1 MTSSS
6 DIAHGFGHA
15 ASTIPLLMGEDS
27 QSVLLRSFA
36 ASRLCESSL
45 RTNKYERQFRLSS
58 IVIVVCV
65 LATLPGCSLK
75 EWIVRKT
82 TSPPP
87 RALMS
92 DATPDEILEHLNK
105 QRSQVVAWRSTDVR
119 IKASGTGVIAP
130 SLSANI
136 SVESPKNLRFSARSI
151 RGTEVDFG
159 SNSDRFW
166 FWIRANQPDIVLT
179 GSHDGLD
186 RQQAVPI
193 PFPPGWLMEALGV
206 IPIDPSAVQVLRDP
220 ETPDRA
226 KLISADYVQGQ
237 QVQRV
242 MLVDLALGQ
251 IVEHSLYDA
260 NDNLITSAA
269 MGNFQPSA
277 GVMLPRSIV
286 LNCPE
291 ADSHMTMTI
300 GDIEVNPAIPVAT
313 WQMQLDPNLRQVD
326 LDRVQGGLPVR
337 Q

>member
-1 MTSSS
+1 MARQLKTCIEVCHADS
-6 DIAHGFGHA
+6 DAK
-15 ASTIPLLMGEDS
+15 S
-27 QSVLLRSFA
+27 QSREDTESASLRSFA
-36 ASRLCESSL
+36 ASRLCVRHCAVL
-45 RTNKYERQFRLSS
+45 AIL
-58 IVIVVCV
+58 CV
-65 LATLPGCSLK
+65 FATLPGCALK

-87 RALMS
+87 RALMA
-92 DATPDEILEHLNK
+92 DATPDEILEHLNN
-105 QRSQVVAWRSTDVR
+105 QRSQVVGWRSTDVR

-130 SLSANI
+130 SLSANV

-166 FWIRANQPDIVLT
+166 FWMRANEPDIVLT

-206 IPIDPSAVQVLRDP
+206 IPIDPSTVQVLRDP
-220 ETPDRA
+220 ETPDQA

-237 QVQRV
+237 PVQRV

-251 IVEHSLYDA
+251 IVEHSLYGA
-260 NDNLITSAA
+260 NDKLITSAA
-269 MGNFQPSA
+269 MSNFQPPA
-277 GVMLPRSIV
+277 GIMLPRTIV

-291 ADSHMTMTI
+291 AGSRMTMTI
-300 GDIEVNPAIPVAT
+300 GDIEVNPSIPVST

-326 LDRVQGGLPVR
+326 LDRIQGGLPVR

>member
-1 MTSSS
+1 MTPRHETAIEFCHADS
-6 DIAHGFGHA
+6 DAK
-15 ASTIPLLMGEDS
+15 SRSLS
-27 QSVLLRSFA
+27 LRSFA
-36 ASRLCESSL
+36 ALRLCVRSGTP
-45 RTNKYERQFRLSS
+45 RERYPRLSS
-58 IVIVVCV
+58 TVVVICI
-65 LATLPGCSLK
+65 LAALPGCAFK

-92 DATPDEILEHLNK
+92 DATPDEILEHLNN

-166 FWIRANQPDIVLT
+166 FWMRANEPDIVLT

-206 IPIDPSAVQVLRDP
+206 IPIDPLAVQVLRDP

-242 MLVDLALGQ
+242 MVVDLALGQ
-251 IVEHSLYDA
+251 IIEHSLYDA
-260 NDNLITSAA
+260 NDKLITSAA
-269 MGNFQPSA
+269 MSNFQPSA
-277 GVMLPRSIV
+277 GIMLPRTIA

-291 ADSHMTMTI
+291 AGSRMTMTI
-300 GDIEVNPAIPVAT
+300 GDIEVNPSIPVAT

-326 LDRVQGGLPVR
+326 LDRIQGDLPVR

>member
-1 MTSSS
+1 
-6 DIAHGFGHA
+6 
-15 ASTIPLLMGEDS
+15 
-27 QSVLLRSFA
+27 
-36 ASRLCESSL
+36 
-45 RTNKYERQFRLSS
+45 
-58 IVIVVCV
+58 
-65 LATLPGCSLK
+65 
-75 EWIVRKT
+75 
-82 TSPPP
+82 
-87 RALMS
+87 MS
-92 DATPDEILEHLNK
+92 DATPDDIIEHLNR

-119 IKASGTGVIAP
+119 IKASGSGAIAP
-130 SLSANI
+130 SLSANV

-166 FWIRANQPDIVLT
+166 FWMRANEPDIVLT

-206 IPIDPSAVQVLRDP
+206 IPIDPSTVQVLRDP
-220 ETPDRA
+220 ETPDQA
-226 KLISADYVQGQ
+226 KLVSADYVQGQ
-237 QVQRV
+237 PVERV
-242 MLVDLALGQ
+242 MIVDLALGQ

-260 NDNLITSAA
+260 GNKLIASAR
-269 MGNFQPSA
+269 MSNFQPSA
-277 GVMLPRSIV
+277 GVMLPRTIV

-291 ADSHMTMTI
+291 AGSRMTMTI
-300 GDIEVNPAIPVAT
+300 GDIEVNPSIPVAT

>member
-1 MTSSS
+1 MTPLHESAIEFCHADS
-6 DIAHGFGHA
+6 DAKTQRREG
-15 ASTIPLLMGEDS
+15 S
-27 QSVLLRSFA
+27 QR
-36 ASRLCESSL
+36 SSL
-45 RTNKYERQFRLSS
+45 RVFASLRLC
-58 IVIVVCV
+58 VRVCVVLSVVGV
-65 LATLPGCSLK
+65 LATLPGCAFK
-75 EWIVRKT
+75 DWIVRKT

-87 RALMS
+87 RVLMS
-92 DATPDEILEHLNK
+92 DATPDDILEHLNK

-130 SLSANI
+130 SLSANV

-166 FWIRANQPDIVLT
+166 FWTRAEQPDIVLT

-186 RQQAVPI
+186 RQQAVSI

-206 IPIDPSAVQVLRDP
+206 IPIDPSTVQVLRDP
-220 ETPDRA
+220 DTPDQA
-226 KLISADYVQGQ
+226 KLVSVDYVQGQ
-237 QVQRV
+237 KVDRV

-251 IVEHSLYDA
+251 IVEHSLYGA
-260 NDNLITSAA
+260 NGNLITSAA
-269 MGNFQPSA
+269 MSNFQPSA
-277 GVMLPRSIV
+277 GVMLPRTIV

-291 ADSHMTMTI
+291 AGSRMKMTI
-300 GDIEVNPAIPVAT
+300 GDIEVNPSIPVTT

>member
-1 MTSSS
+1 MTQRRKTGI
-6 DIAHGFGHA
+6 DFGHA
-15 ASTIPLLMGEDS
+15 DSDLKPRSREHS
-27 QSVLLRSFA
+27 QSRF
-36 ASRLCESSL
+36 
-45 RTNKYERQFRLSS
+45 LSA
-58 IVIVVCV
+58 VIVVGV
-65 LATLPGCSLK
+65 FAVLPGCAFK
-75 EWIVRKT
+75 DWIVRKT

-92 DATPDEILEHLNK
+92 DATPGEILEHLNR

-130 SLSANI
+130 SLSANV

-166 FWIRANQPDIVLT
+166 FWMRANEPDIVLT

-193 PFPPGWLMEALGV
+193 PFPPSWLMEALGV

-251 IVEHSLYDA
+251 IVEHSLFDA
-260 NDNLITSAA
+260 DNKLITSA
-269 MGNFQPSA
+269 MMSNFQPSA
-277 GVMLPRSIV
+277 GVMLPRTIA

-291 ADSHMTMTI
+291 AGSRMTMTI
-300 GDIEVNPAIPVAT
+300 GDIEVNPSIPVAT

-326 LDRVQGGLPVR
+326 LDRIQGGLPVR

>member
-1 MTSSS
+1 
-6 DIAHGFGHA
+6 
-15 ASTIPLLMGEDS
+15 
-27 QSVLLRSFA
+27 
-36 ASRLCESSL
+36 
-45 RTNKYERQFRLSS
+45 
-58 IVIVVCV
+58 
-65 LATLPGCSLK
+65 
-75 EWIVRKT
+75 
-82 TSPPP
+82 
-87 RALMS
+87 MS
-92 DATPDEILEHLNK
+92 DATPDEILEHLNR

-119 IKASGTGVIAP
+119 IKASGADAIAP
-130 SLSANI
+130 SLSANV

-166 FWIRANQPDIVLT
+166 FWMRANEPDIVLT

-226 KLISADYVQGQ
+226 KLVSADYVQGQ

-251 IVEHSLYDA
+251 IVEHSLYDG
-260 NDNLITSAA
+260 NETLITSAS
-269 MGNFQPSA
+269 MSNFQPSA
-277 GVMLPRSIV
+277 GVMLPRTIV

-291 ADSHMTMTI
+291 AGSRMKMTI
-300 GDIEVNPAIPVAT
+300 GDIEVNPKIPVAT
-313 WQMQLDPNLRQVD
+313 WQMQLDPNLRQVN
-326 LDRVQGGLPVR
+326 LDRIQSSLPVR